1 MSTIHAYI
9 TYIAD
14 RAASREVE
22 TTADFHGLGQL
33 IVKGDLSYDTA
44 RDQTIAA
51 FAERSLTPSTAK
63 TYVSQGYALAQL
75 FPTFAELE
83 AFADDECNGS
93 RSLKR
98 IYTATRDKSDKGEGE
113 GEGEAEAEAVTE
125 ATTALVD
132 VVLAGLAHLK
142 DAGEIARV
150 RDAAIA
156 MLTVSAVA

>member
-1 MSTIHAYI
+1 MHAYI
-9 TYIAD
+9 IYIAD

-33 IVKGDLSYDTA
+33 IVKGDLSYDAA

-113 GEGEAEAEAVTE
+113 GEGEAEAVTE